1 MSIRPSQVLLTLGFS
16 FHAVQLGMTVVP
28 EDAFLETPAVLKLA
42 GIPYSS
48 LDYWVRTGLVSPSVR
63 SGEGKRK
70 TRRWSISDAVCV
82 RTLKEL
88 RDAGAPVRLL
98 ARAREQLQDSW
109 HQSLTSKV
117 LFWDGGDILLL
128 DDWENLVSLVREPGQ
143 STLRIVALPLGRF
156 ASDAAAEVVP
166 LTVSQQS
173 PIANTT
179 ASERS
184 A

>member
-1 MSIRPSQVLLTLGFS
+1 
-16 FHAVQLGMTVVP
+16 MTGAP
-28 EDAFLETPAVLKLA
+28 GDAYLETPAVLKLA

-82 RTLKEL
+82 RALKEL

-98 ARAREQLQDSW
+98 VRARQQLKDGW

-117 LFWDGGDILLL
+117 LFWDGGDVLLL

-143 STLRIVALPLGRF
+143 SALRIVALPLGTF
-156 ASDAAAEVVP
+156 ASDAAAKVVP
-166 LTVSQQS
+166 LTVGEPA
-173 PIANTT
+173 PITNT
-179 ASERS
+179 AAYKRS